1 MNPRPI
7 YLFLPI
13 HYFLKVLSFTL
24 IWVPIQSQSQ
34 VNPFYSCVE
43 RQLKFLNQLNTSIEH
58 SLNWTNFNKPWVQRL
73 EFRTETNEFLLNQQE
88 YLFRL
93 TFNNF
98 LENKYPNKIADIEKS
113 VLFEEAKQFTSEQ
126 IYSCYKKILRIYEL
140 DTLIKSNNSKYTLLK
155 TLRNYFALQ
164 LTEKPGSL
172 YDITNIDLELF
183 EIDLSSQELSHELES
198 ISNYLQ
204 INIPTHLPQLP
215 SLDQLIPDK
224 LNYYHEHNGDSVIY
238 HHKYA
243 TKELSFQQKQSSNNQ
258 LLEYFQMRYNAHPED
273 LLKEKFSIGVG
284 LRIPFIIRNDY
295 IKENYRL
302 ELLKDQLKERTAT
315 WKWQSELEELK
326 SNLVNT
332 KKLMNNTFL
341 QTDSLNIRLM
351 RTSANGTYPLEP
363 EEVLKLKLSLETLKK
378 YQIRL
383 SYRFLGDYLQ
393 YLHSSGQFILNPDL
407 YFLEWPH
414 RRI

>member
-7 YLFLPI
+7 YLFRHN
-13 HYFLKVLSFTL
+13 HYFLKVLAFIL
-24 IWVPIQSQSQ
+24 IWVPIHSKSQI
-34 VNPFYSCVE
+34 NPFYSCIE
-43 RQLKFLNQLNTSIEH
+43 RQIKFLNQLNTSIEH

-88 YLFRL
+88 YLLRL

-98 LENKYPNKIADIEKS
+98 LESKFPNKIADIEKS
-113 VLFEEAKQFTSEQ
+113 ILYEEAKQFTSEQ

-204 INIPTHLPQLP
+204 IKIPTHLPQLP

-224 LNYYHEHNGDSVIY
+224 LNYYREYNGDSVSY
-238 HHKYA
+238 HNKYA
-243 TKELSFQQKQSSNNQ
+243 TKELSFQQRQSSNNQ

-302 ELLKDQLKERTAT
+302 ELLKEQLKEQTAI
-315 WKWQSELEELK
+315 WKWKSELEELK
-326 SNLVNT
+326 SKLVNT

-341 QTDSLNIRLM
+341 QTDSINIRLM

-414 RRI
+414 RRL

>member
-215 SLDQLIPDK
+215 SLEQLIPDK

-238 HHKYA
+238 HHEYA

-302 ELLKDQLKERTAT
+302 EQLKEQLKERTAL
-315 WKWQSELEELK
+315 WKWQSEMEELK
-326 SNLVNT
+326 SKLVNT

-414 RRI
+414 RRL